1 VSVFE
6 GLWSSEPE
14 FQAAS
19 GNAAGRRLGPAQPI
33 SWPLK
38 HALSI
43 FTFTAGRTEMPRR
56 TTTALAVSIV
66 AAGVLAASPASA
78 DLVTY
83 CVGTGG
89 PVTVP
94 NDLYVPPG
102 EACSLQGTTI
112 TGNVRVAA
120 GSNLVIN
127 GGTINGTVQVA
138 ANGYLDSS
146 TTRIDGEVNLAPGG
160 FGVFLRKTNGSRVV
174 VQPKGS
180 ATVEGFLFVEDS
192 KIDGNVSSNVGEV
205 RVDKGTE
212 ITGSIST
219 SGAYYT
225 DVNDSFVDGTLSVLN
240 NATGS
245 VVCGSAV
252 QGKATFAGNLG
263 GIQLGPN
270 GSLDG
275 CASGGYWARDV
286 SVSNTT
292 GRVTIDDN
300 IINGQLQLTNNNP
313 VATVAANNRIR
324 GGVVGQ
330 QAAPGSSSAALA
342 AERKST
348 ADQRANARRSA
359 ATKSAKT
366 SGRAR
371 L

>member
-1 VSVFE
+1 
-6 GLWSSEPE
+6 
-14 FQAAS
+14 
-19 GNAAGRRLGPAQPI
+19 
-33 SWPLK
+33 
-38 HALSI
+38 
-43 FTFTAGRTEMPRR
+43 MPRR
-56 TTTALAVSIV
+56 TTAALALSVV
-66 AAGVLAASPASA
+66 AAGVLVAPKASA

-127 GGTINGTVQVA
+127 AGRISGEVQVA
-138 ANGYLDSS
+138 TNGYLDSS
-146 TTRIDGEVNLAPGG
+146 NTRIDGEVNLAPGG
-160 FGVFLRKTNGSRVV
+160 FGVFLRKTTGTRVV
-174 VQPKGS
+174 VQAKGS

-192 KIDGNVSSNVGEV
+192 TIDGNVTANVGEV
-205 RVDKGTE
+205 RLDKGTE
-212 ITGSIST
+212 VTGNVST

-225 DVNDSFVDGTLSVLN
+225 DLSDSFVDGTLSVLN

-263 GIQLGPN
+263 GLQLGPN

-286 SVSNTT
+286 SISNTT
-292 GRVTIDDN
+292 GRVTVDDN
-300 IINGQLQLTNNNP
+300 IINGQLQLSNNNP
-313 VATVAANNRIR
+313 AAEVAANNRIR

-330 QAAPGSSSAALA
+330 QGAPAASKAAQA
-342 AERKST
+342 PDRKST
-348 ADQRANARRSA
+348 ADQRAKARR
-359 ATKSAKT
+359 ATAVSSAKAA
-366 SGRAR
+366 GRAR